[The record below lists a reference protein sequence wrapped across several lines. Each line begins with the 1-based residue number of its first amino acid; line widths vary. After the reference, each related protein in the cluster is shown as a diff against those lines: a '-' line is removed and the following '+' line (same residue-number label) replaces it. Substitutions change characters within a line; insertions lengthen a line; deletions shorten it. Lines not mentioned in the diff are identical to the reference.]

1 MDNVWSI
8 MDLLFAGAGLYALY
22 AYYLLKTKGEITT
35 SILMSKDV
43 DIRKCKDIEGYK
55 VFVAPKILIFG
66 AAALLYGILGLVNSY
81 VSPVPGVLYTAAMVL
96 FFVMLIWLAFQ
107 TKKGVQMF
115 W

>member
-22 AYYLLKTKGEITT
+22 AYYLLKARGEITT

-43 DIRKCKDIEGYK
+43 DIRKCKDIDGYK
-55 VFVAPKILIFG
+55 RFVAPKILIFG
-66 AAALLYGILGLVNSY
+66 TAALLYGILGLVNSY
-81 VSPVPGVLYTAAMVL
+81 VSPVPGALYAAAMVV
-96 FFVMLIWLAFQ
+96 FFVILVWFALQ
-107 TKKGVQMF
+107 TKKGIQMF

>member
-1 MDNVWSI
+1 

-55 VFVAPKILIFG
+55 VFVSPKILIFG

-96 FFVMLIWLAFQ
+96 FFVILIWFAFQ

>member
-1 MDNVWSI
+1 MSKVWSI

-96 FFVMLIWLAFQ
+96 FFVILIWFAFQ

>member
-1 MDNVWSI
+1 

-96 FFVMLIWLAFQ
+96 FFVILIWFAFQ